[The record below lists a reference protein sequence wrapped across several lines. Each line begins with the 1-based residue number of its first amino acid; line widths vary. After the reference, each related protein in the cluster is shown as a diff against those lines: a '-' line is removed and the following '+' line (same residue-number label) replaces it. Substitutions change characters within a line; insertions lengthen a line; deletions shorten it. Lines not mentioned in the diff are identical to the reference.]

1 MAIISKSAAITAA
14 RAKDAGLTAAV
25 AGTRYDALSIQ
36 VLNLHEFKNR
46 VRRTIGESV
55 SVSTFAVGIDTMLVD
70 SIARGK
76 H

>member
-36 VLNLHEFKNR
+36 VLNLHELKNR
-46 VRRTIGESV
+46 VRRTVGESI
-55 SVSTFAVGIDTMLVD
+55 SISTFADGIDAVLVD
-70 SIARGK
+70 AIVEGTY
-76 H
+76 